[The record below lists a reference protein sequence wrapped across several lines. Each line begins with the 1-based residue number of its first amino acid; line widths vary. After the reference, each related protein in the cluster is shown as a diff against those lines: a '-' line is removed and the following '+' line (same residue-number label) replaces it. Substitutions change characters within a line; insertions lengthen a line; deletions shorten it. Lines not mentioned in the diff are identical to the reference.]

1 VGQLSGVIT
10 ALGSSEIGL
19 LVGRLTLDLVLA
31 TVVIR
36 LIYHR
41 LYRNRDYVF
50 TYYVLNLIT
59 FCLCFLLGRGSVHL
73 GLGLALFGV
82 FGILRYRTEQIE
94 IRDLTYFFI
103 VIGLGVLNGV
113 ANETVPFADL
123 LVIDG
128 VIVATTAL
136 LERGSYP
143 GGEDATKMFYDQL
156 ELLRPGNEE
165 RLLADLNARTGLA
178 VHRVEVKHLD
188 LLRDS
193 AEITV
198 FSRPIR

>member
-1 VGQLSGVIT
+1 VRELTEIIS
-10 ALGSSEIGL
+10 ALGSSTVGH
-19 LVGRLTLDLVLA
+19 LVARLTLDLVLA

-36 LIYHR
+36 LIYNR
-41 LYRNRDYVF
+41 LYRDRDYVF
-50 TYYVLNLIT
+50 TYYVLNVIT
-59 FCLCFLLGRGSVHL
+59 FCLCFLLSRVSAQL

-82 FGILRYRTEQIE
+82 FGILRYRTEQIG

-113 ANETVPFADL
+113 ANETVPFTEL

-128 VIVATTAL
+128 VIVTTTAL
-136 LERGSYP
+136 LERGSYR
-143 GGEDATKMFYDQL
+143 GGEDSRETFYDQL

-165 RLLADLNARTGLA
+165 KLYADLSARTGLA
-178 VHRVEVKHLD
+178 VHRVEVKRLD
-188 LLRDS
+188 LLRDA

-198 FSRPIR
+198 FSPYVR